1 MQYGISNNKKNK
13 AFNVNCPT
21 ELSGKRNG
29 MEGEYLEM
37 VLWILQIDIQQ
48 DLLNWSQLQSTCTV
62 LLKMSDSVCFLSL
75 FFFYISQKVLLAHSF
90 LSMHLHMSIRNLH
103 MDLEQNKIP
112 ESIKAIYLVLTSI
125 FSGNCARCICHLYR
139 QLNEEKSVQH
149 NLQFRKLVCK
159 KSDMHVAII
168 VTIILL
174 WKLGRV

>member
-1 MQYGISNNKKNK
+1 MEWKKSIWRWFFESYKLIYTGFVELISI
-13 AFNVNCPT
+13 AV
-21 ELSGKRNG
+21 
-29 MEGEYLEM
+29 YLH
-37 VLWILQIDIQQ
+37 
-48 DLLNWSQLQSTCTV
+48 STFKDVRFC
-62 LLKMSDSVCFLSL
+62 LFSL
-75 FFFYISQKVLLAHSF
+75 FFFFLYISQKVLLAHSF
-90 LSMHLHMSIRNLH
+90 LSMHLHMSIGNLH

-139 QLNEEKSVQH
+139 QLNEEKSVQQ

-159 KSDMHVAII
+159 KSDMHAAII